1 MEFGNATRGT
11 AATRM
16 RFEKQFAAIRQ
27 GSRRF
32 LVRFHSSRRVPC
44 ARRPIVGQGRA
55 SADQIRASIL
65 PAKNGAPPKGAALL
79 KNCLPAPSSKKFRNA
94 PGPLEGRA
102 STDFIQGSIRRAR
115 PDVALTRSKT
125 KTRHRSRAGFA
136 CPSAFAVAQRAHGE
150 RRSASRCQTRG
161 IRKLDPAS

>member
-55 SADQIRASIL
+55 SADQIRAGIL
-65 PAKNGAPPKGAALL
+65 PAKN
-79 KNCLPAPSSKKFRNA
+79 R
-94 PGPLEGRA
+94 GPTE
-102 STDFIQGSIRRAR
+102 
-115 PDVALTRSKT
+115 
-125 KTRHRSRAGFA
+125 RSRA
-136 CPSAFAVAQRAHGE
+136 SE
-150 RRSASRCQTRG
+150 
-161 IRKLDPAS
+161 KLPARTVVKKVS